1 MSLVTELFG
10 PDVLKVSLEELK
22 EMVKNLPPAQRER
35 RSYILKDF
43 ARIKGIE
50 LSQQDFADV
59 NA

>member
-10 PDVLKVSLEELK
+10 IDVINKTLPELK
-22 EMVKNLPPAQRER
+22 DLIKSLPPAQRER

-43 ARIKGIE
+43 ARLKNIE
-50 LSQQDFADV
+50 LTKQDFADV